1 MEKQQQGEQQ
11 GEQKRKGPGFMYIIL
26 MIVAAGCLIYGIY
39 GLVTGL
45 Y

>member
-1 MEKQQQGEQQ
+1 MAEGEQ
-11 GEQKRKGPGFMYIIL
+11 EQKRKGPGLMYIIL
-26 MIVAAGCLIYGIY
+26 MIVAAGCVIYGVY